1 MKSKEGVQNA
11 WIITSDLHAYELFLP
26 ATTYMYDLKTTVCMY
41 MYALYMH
48 TVVLRSYM
56 YVVAGKNNS

>member
-41 MYALYMH
+41 MYALYISN
-48 TVVLRSYM
+48 LP
-56 YVVAGKNNS
+56 